1 MIYFDNSATTRMSDA
16 ALTAFS
22 DAARGL
28 YGNPSSRHKLGTDAA
43 AAVKTAKAEILSAMG
58 ARDGLLILTGGGSEA
73 NNLALF
79 GRAYAKERYKKIR
92 ARIITTAGEHPSVS
106 LPLARLAEEGFD
118 VVEIP
123 THGGALDL
131 AALSD
136 ALNENTVLLSLMLVN
151 NETGALYDIAA
162 ASRLMKQKSPEAIL
176 HCDATQGFLRVPLSV
191 QALGIDLLTVSA
203 HKVGGPKGIGA
214 LYVSPAV
221 HKNRGLAP
229 LQLGGGQEDGYR
241 PGTVNAPALLSF
253 AAAVKEGR
261 SEFTARTQRVATL
274 RSGLIAALQADPR
287 FAGITPVLPSV
298 SAPHILSLTL
308 PSIKSETM
316 LNYLSGEGIAVSA
329 GSACASHGKNQSP
342 ALLAFGLS
350 PAEADTTVRV
360 SFSHENTEE
369 ELSRFLTVLAD
380 GVARLCRI
388 RK

>member
-136 ALNENTVLLSLMLVN
+136 ALNENTVLLSLIN
-151 NETGALYDIAA
+151 
-162 ASRLMKQKSPEAIL
+162 S
-176 HCDATQGFLRVPLSV
+176 
-191 QALGIDLLTVSA
+191 
-203 HKVGGPKGIGA
+203 
-214 LYVSPAV
+214 
-221 HKNRGLAP
+221 
-229 LQLGGGQEDGYR
+229 
-241 PGTVNAPALLSF
+241 
-253 AAAVKEGR
+253 
-261 SEFTARTQRVATL
+261 
-274 RSGLIAALQADPR
+274 
-287 FAGITPVLPSV
+287 
-298 SAPHILSLTL
+298 
-308 PSIKSETM
+308 
-316 LNYLSGEGIAVSA
+316 
-329 GSACASHGKNQSP
+329 
-342 ALLAFGLS
+342 
-350 PAEADTTVRV
+350 
-360 SFSHENTEE
+360 
-369 ELSRFLTVLAD
+369 
-380 GVARLCRI
+380 
-388 RK
+388 